1 MSARRNCPYKIG
13 AGLAIACLCVPSCGG
28 HKSHGTPPGTITPYW
43 TSPASDG
50 TCPAGMSPC
59 GLDVVQCY
67 ALDHDQANCGR
78 CGTACTPGIA
88 CSAGMCQQVAC
99 SGPLVFSG
107 QTVAPEQ
114 TGVPALVA
122 DMNGDGKLDL
132 VRWDEVYGTVTVL
145 LGNGEGGFSSGPS
158 CTISD
163 GNAGT
168 AMFDYVAVGDFD
180 EDGSPDLVM
189 AVQGRSDAVELWLG
203 NGDGSLRA
211 RQPHTGSFSGR
222 VYVADVNRDGHLD
235 VVTTN
240 AYDTNLR
247 VLLGWGD
254 GTFTKLGTTSA
265 GEVNTRIF
273 IRDWDGDGIPDL
285 LATGTTLHMLLGTGD
300 GNFSKQLDCQVAV
313 DVRST
318 VIADFNQDGKQDV
331 ATYSYSLAIS
341 VMLGDARCGLSA
353 RTDYPMTG
361 VPGDL
366 AAGDVTGDGIPD
378 LVVSEWPADGA
389 SKSGQVVTLVGQG
402 DGTFVLAPDSIV
414 PAKVGG
420 VFIGDYNGDGRADVL
435 VDSYGTG
442 VQVETNGCE

>member
-13 AGLAIACLCVPSCGG
+13 AGLAIACLFVPSCSG

-43 TSPASDG
+43 TSPAADG

-59 GLDVVQCY
+59 GLDVQQCY
-67 ALDHDQANCGR
+67 ALDHDRANCGR
-78 CGTACTPGIA
+78 CGNACTPGIV
-88 CSAGMCQQVAC
+88 CSTGMCQQVAC

-107 QTVAPEQ
+107 QTVVMKQ
-114 TGVPALVA
+114 TGVLALVA
-122 DMNGDGKLDL
+122 DMNGDGKLDV
-132 VRWDEVYGTVTVL
+132 VRWDDVDGSITVL

-168 AMFDYVAVGDFD
+168 TMIDYVAVGDFD

-211 RQPHTGSFSGR
+211 RQPHSGFFTCR

-240 AYDTNLR
+240 DYDANLT

-254 GTFTKLGTTSA
+254 GTFTKVGTTSA
-265 GEVNTRIF
+265 GEASTRILV
-273 IRDWDGDGIPDL
+273 RDWDGDGIPDL
-285 LATGTTLHMLLGTGD
+285 LATGATLHMLLGTGD
-300 GNFSKQLDCQVAV
+300 GNFAKQLDCQVAV
-313 DVRST
+313 DASNT
-318 VIADFNQDGKQDV
+318 VIADFNQDGKQDI
-331 ATYSYSLAIS
+331 ATFIYGRPLS
-341 VMLGDARCGLSA
+341 VMLGDGTCGLSA
-353 RTDYPMTG
+353 RMDYRMAGNAVT
-361 VPGDL
+361 L

-378 LVVSEWPADGA
+378 LVETEFSDYPG
-389 SKSGQVVTLVGQG
+389 SSSGQLVTLVGQG
-402 DGTFVLAPDSIV
+402 DGTFVLAPDSIM
-414 PAKVGG
+414 PTNVGDI
-420 VFIGDYNGDGRADVL
+420 FIGDYNADGRADIL

-442 VQVETNGCE
+442 VQVGVNGCE